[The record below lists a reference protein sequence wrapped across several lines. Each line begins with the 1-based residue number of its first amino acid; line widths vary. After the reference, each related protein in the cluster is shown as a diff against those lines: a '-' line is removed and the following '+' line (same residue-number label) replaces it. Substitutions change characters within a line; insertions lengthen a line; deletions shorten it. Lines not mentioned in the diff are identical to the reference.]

1 MPVLAKASLYV
12 GVDVG
17 TQGTKALV
25 YDSKKNKVVARG
37 ARPYE
42 IEKTK
47 VPGRAEQ
54 HPSLW
59 IEVCYGYHAGHA
71 LLQGCGT
78 SAQRAQEGFGA
89 IKKALEQVDRKEVRS
104 RPSGISGQQHGF
116 VPVDEHGQVPNS
128 QDDVILLTSMM
139 PH

>member
-1 MPVLAKASLYV
+1 MYHIIYTTPQELLQILSTTDHRATAAMPVLAKASLYV

-25 YDSKKNKVVARG
+25 YDSKKNKVVSRG

-59 IEVCYGYHAGHA
+59 IEVC
-71 LLQGCGT
+71 C
-78 SAQRAQEGFGA
+78 
-89 IKKALEQVDRKEVRS
+89 D
-104 RPSGISGQQHGF
+104 
-116 VPVDEHGQVPNS
+116 
-128 QDDVILLTSMM
+128 
-139 PH
+139 